1 MQHTSGILASVRWA
15 LLIASGLVAFSASAQ
30 VQISDPP
37 DSHTFGKAAI
47 GSDYAAQY
55 YSLNNPGSLPVTVGQ
70 VRLHDGPL
78 ATCTGLDCPTVAHT
92 DFLVV
97 AHSDGCSSQ
106 TLAPGAGC
114 STLIIF
120 KPTAIGGRLSQVIF
134 PIVGAADVTRLITGT
149 GTSEPLECVLD
160 WAEKQPQL
168 LALLTTPTR
177 TFRAEQF
184 HARCYA
190 NGTLCI
196 GADNAVPTFDQ
207 PSLYVAQIQQQS
219 SRLERL
225 GYLSEWASQ
234 AQCSVP

>member
-1 MQHTSGILASVRWA
+1 MQHISDILACVRWVMVVA
-15 LLIASGLVAFSASAQ
+15 TGLMGFSVGAQ

-37 DSHTFGKAAI
+37 DSHTFGNAAI
-47 GSDYAAQY
+47 GSDFAAQY
-55 YSLNNPGSLPVTVGQ
+55 YSLNNTSSSPVTVGQ
-70 VRLHDGPL
+70 VRLQDGPL

-97 AHSDGCSSQ
+97 ANSDGCSGNI
-106 TLAPGAGC
+106 LASGAGC

-120 KPTAIGGRLSQVIF
+120 KPTAIGGRLSQIIF
-134 PIVGAADVTRLITGT
+134 PIVGAADVTRLINGT

-190 NGTLCI
+190 HGTLCI
-196 GADNAVPTFDQ
+196 GADSAVPTFDQ

-219 SRLERL
+219 SRLERV